1 MSRPAHILRL
11 TNRINIAFFIGLL
24 LLACVGVLSYRNA
37 DMEQENRNWVIH
49 TYQVLRLIDA
59 VESNIV
65 EAEGW
70 QRTYLLSGEPKRL
83 QFYQQSLRGLSS
95 AITQLRRL
103 TADNV
108 TQQRN
113 LDSLES
119 MTKARIAWLQMGIDI
134 RNQNGL
140 VPSAEA
146 VRKGNGALLMRNVRG
161 QIDRMKG
168 EEQRLLEERTV
179 RTNAASHRTHLA
191 IIFGNIFAATLLF
204 ASGIAVTREL
214 RDRKIAEKALRE
226 SEEYFRLVVA
236 NVTTY
241 AILTLDPEGYVITW
255 NDGAERIKGYSADE
269 IIGKHFSCF
278 YRQEDIDA
286 GRPGAELEVASTEGR
301 CEDEGWRVRKD
312 GAFFWANV
320 VVTAMR
326 GADGHLIGFS
336 KVTRDLT
343 ERKRAEEDIRNLN
356 HNLQQHVA
364 ELTVANREF
373 DAFTYSLAHDLRAPL
388 RHIHG
393 FATILNN
400 EQWDRMDGE
409 GQRFLAKIL
418 KSSKDMGVLVDELLA
433 FSRLGRQELEHT
445 QVDLQRLVQEIRKQL
460 EPETQSREVAWD
472 IGALPNVS
480 GDPVLLRQVLL
491 NLVSNAVKYT
501 KKKPAAR
508 IEIGASNGGDE
519 VTICVRDNGAG
530 FDMRYAEKLFR
541 VFERLHRA
549 EQFEGTGIG
558 LANVRR
564 IVERHGGRVW
574 AEGCPDQGA
583 TFYFTLPT
591 KETA

>member
-1 MSRPAHILRL
+1 
-11 TNRINIAFFIGLL
+11 
-24 LLACVGVLSYRNA
+24 
-37 DMEQENRNWVIH
+37 MEQENRNWVIH

-70 QRTYLLSGEPKRL
+70 QRNYLLSGEPKRL